1 MVLFGQVINIRY
13 IQRNQYC
20 IKMLEMRWKDKKMF
34 DPLQQ
39 KPIDEDHDASY

>member
-1 MVLFGQVINIRY
+1 MVLFGQVINICSEESILY
-13 IQRNQYC
+13 QNVRN
-20 IKMLEMRWKDKKMF
+20 EMKRQGKMF